1 MNKFRELIASGET
14 ILLDGAMGTLL
25 MASGLAP
32 GDPPEEW
39 NVLYPERLQDVHKA
53 YIEAGSRI
61 ILTNTFGGS
70 RYRLKLHGLQD
81 RVTELNKAATVN
93 ARVAADST
101 TELVAV
107 AGSIGPTGEL
117 LEPMGAMTFDEAQ
130 AAFAEQAAALTDGG
144 VDVLWIETMSDL
156 DEVRAAVSG
165 ARSASDLPLVATMSF
180 DTRGYTMMGVSPAK
194 ALESLGGLDL
204 IAIGGNCGST
214 LAETGAAL
222 EAMRSLD
229 IDAMLIAKPN
239 AGIPRWV
246 DSDLVYDGTP
256 DIMADFARQM
266 RDLGVQLIGSC
277 CGSTPDHTRAMR
289 AALNGS

>member
-1 MNKFRELIASGET
+1 MNRFRELIASGEI

-25 MASGLAP
+25 MDSGLAQ

-39 NVLYPERLQDVHKA
+39 NVLQPERIQEVHKS
-53 YIEAGSRI
+53 YIDAGSRI

-81 RVTELNKAATVN
+81 RVAELNKAAAVN
-93 ARVAADST
+93 ARIAADSA

-117 LEPMGAMTFDEAQ
+117 LEPMGTMTFDEAQ

-156 DEVRAAVSG
+156 DEVKAAVVG

-194 ALESLGGLDL
+194 AVESLGELDL

-229 IDAMLIAKPN
+229 MDAMLIAKPN
-239 AGIPRWV
+239 AGMPRWV
-246 DSDLVYDGTP
+246 DSNLVYDGTP
-256 DIMADFARQM
+256 EIMADFARQM

-289 AALNGS
+289 AALNGG

>member
-1 MNKFRELIASGET
+1 MNKFRELIASGEI

-39 NVLYPERLQDVHKA
+39 NVLHPERIQDVHKA

-93 ARVAADST
+93 ARVAADGA

>member
-1 MNKFRELIASGET
+1 MNRFRELLAIGEI

-25 MASGLAP
+25 MDSGLAQ

-39 NVLYPERLQDVHKA
+39 NVLQPKRIQEVHKA
-53 YIEAGSRI
+53 YIDAGSRI
-61 ILTNTFGGS
+61 VLTNTFGGS

-81 RVTELNKAATVN
+81 RVAELNRAAAVN
-93 ARVAADST
+93 ARIVADRT

-107 AGSIGPTGEL
+107 AGSMGPTGEL
-117 LEPMGAMTFDEAQ
+117 LEPMGTLTFEEARE
-130 AAFAEQAAALTDGG
+130 AFAEQAAALTDGG

-156 DEVRAAVSG
+156 DEVKAAVAG
-165 ARSASDLPLVATMSF
+165 AQSASNLPIVATMSF

-204 IAIGGNCGST
+204 IAVGGNCGST

-229 IDAMLIAKPN
+229 MDALLIAKPN
-239 AGIPRWV
+239 AGIPRWI
-246 DSDLVYDGTP
+246 DNDLVYDGTP
-256 DIMADFARQM
+256 EIMADFARRM

>member
-1 MNKFRELIASGET
+1 MNKFQELITSGET

-39 NVLYPERLQDVHKA
+39 NVLYPERIQDVHKA
-53 YIEAGSRI
+53 YIAAGSRI

-93 ARVAADST
+93 ARVAADSA

-130 AAFAEQAAALTDGG
+130 AAFAEQAAALTGGG

-194 ALESLGGLDL
+194 ALESLDGLDL

-246 DSDLVYDGTP
+246 DRDLVYDGTP

>member
-1 MNKFRELIASGET
+1 MNRFRELLAIGEI

-25 MASGLAP
+25 MDSGLAQ

-39 NVLYPERLQDVHKA
+39 NVLQPKRIQEVHKA
-53 YIEAGSRI
+53 YIDAGSRI
-61 ILTNTFGGS
+61 VLTNTFGGS

-81 RVTELNKAATVN
+81 RVAELNRAAAVN
-93 ARVAADST
+93 ARIVADRT

-107 AGSIGPTGEL
+107 AGSMGPTGEL
-117 LEPMGAMTFDEAQ
+117 LEPMGTLTFEEARE
-130 AAFAEQAAALTDGG
+130 AFAEQAAALTDGG

-156 DEVRAAVSG
+156 DEVKAAVAG
-165 ARSASDLPLVATMSF
+165 AQSASNLPIVATMSF

-204 IAIGGNCGST
+204 IAVGGNCGST

-229 IDAMLIAKPN
+229 MDALLIAKPN
-239 AGIPRWV
+239 AGIPRWI
-246 DSDLVYDGTP
+246 DNDLVYDGTP
-256 DIMADFARQM
+256 EIMADFARRM

-277 CGSTPDHTRAMR
+277 CGSTPNHTRAMR

>member
-39 NVLYPERLQDVHKA
+39 NVLYPERIQDVHKA

-93 ARVAADST
+93 ARVAADSA

>member
-1 MNKFRELIASGET
+1 MNRFRELLAIGEI

-25 MASGLAP
+25 MDSGLAQ

-39 NVLYPERLQDVHKA
+39 NVLQPKRIQEVHKA
-53 YIEAGSRI
+53 YIDAGSRI
-61 ILTNTFGGS
+61 VLTNTFGGS

-81 RVTELNKAATVN
+81 RVAELNRAAAVN
-93 ARVAADST
+93 ARIVADRT

-107 AGSIGPTGEL
+107 AGSMGPTGEL
-117 LEPMGAMTFDEAQ
+117 LEPMGTLTFEEARE
-130 AAFAEQAAALTDGG
+130 AFAEQAAALTDGG

-156 DEVRAAVSG
+156 DEVKAAVAG
-165 ARSASDLPLVATMSF
+165 AQSASNLPIVATMSF

-204 IAIGGNCGST
+204 IAVGGNCGST

-229 IDAMLIAKPN
+229 MDALLIAKPN
-239 AGIPRWV
+239 AGIPRWI
-246 DSDLVYDGTP
+246 DNDLVYDGTP
-256 DIMADFARQM
+256 EIMADFARRM

-277 CGSTPDHTRAMR
+277 CGSTPDHPRAMR